1 MEIKHIGSRGIM
13 VNYPDLLYTDFACT
27 SNVYLINQP
36 GEMVMIDTFLGP
48 RIMEKTFQ
56 ALALDPGEVS
66 RVINTHSDWDHIW
79 GNSFFRNAD
88 LICHK
93 NYSDL
98 VLHPDS
104 EDFAELGRYARGNVV
119 LALPDVSFDSRLYLE
134 RLDIG
139 VFYSP
144 GHSLDSITIYD
155 ERDRI
160 LICGDN
166 CEKPIPSY
174 VSGMLLEE
182 HLETLVGYLKLDF
195 HYIIP
200 GHGEIMTREELLV
213 NIRYLE
219 DLIAGDEEVLKRY
232 EEEPFKINHLTNL
245 MYMDD
250 QAK

>member
-13 VNYPDLLYTDFACT
+13 VTYPDLLYTDFACT

-36 GEMVMIDTFLGP
+36 KEMVMVDTFLGP
-48 RIMEKTFQ
+48 RIMEKTFH
-56 ALALDPGEVS
+56 ALELDAGEVT

-79 GNSFFRNAD
+79 GNSYFNNAD
-88 LICHK
+88 LICHT

-98 VLHPDS
+98 VLDPDS
-104 EDFAELGRYARGNVV
+104 EDLAELVRYARGNVV
-119 LALPDVSFDSRLYLE
+119 LSLPDLSFDSRLYLE
-134 RLDIG
+134 RLGLRI
-139 VFYSP
+139 FYSP
-144 GHSLDSITIYD
+144 GHSADSISIYD

-160 LICGDN
+160 LISGDN

-174 VSGMLLEE
+174 VNGLLLEQ
-182 HLETLVGYLKLDF
+182 HLATLVGYLELDF
-195 HYIIP
+195 QFIIP
-200 GHGEIMTREELLV
+200 GHGEIMTREDLLI

-219 DLIAGDEEVLKRY
+219 DLIAGDEAVLKRY
-232 EEEPFKINHLTNL
+232 EAEPFKINHLTNL